1 MRRTAIKKQI
11 LDNLRANA
19 RIAGARS
26 EVRVEKRARTVTL
39 YG

>member
-1 MRRTAIKKQI
+1 MTRNHIRTQI
-11 LDNLRANA
+11 LENLRQ
-19 RIAGARS
+19 GARLAAADK